1 MNVINLVTRLER
13 LQTNRGFSSRVLGR
27 KIGVGKS
34 TINDWFSGISNISP
48 RNAMKVTRFL
58 KRLK

>member
-1 MNVINLVTRLER
+1 MNTGTLVTRLER
-13 LQTNRGFSSRVLGR
+13 LQLNRGFSSRVLGR

-34 TINDWFSGISNISP
+34 TINDWFSGESTISP
-48 RNAMKVTRFL
+48 RSAVKVNRFL